1 MKNLFRSSRHRDGI
15 SIIEVLTSLA
25 VATIGVFGVL
35 VLIPFAV
42 KQAQIG
48 LDQDAADLIGRNA
61 LEDLQT
67 YRYTSVTDAGQ
78 LALRGSKVLRNA
90 AGVTEPVAPIEVL
103 GQNPPNTA
111 PNFFPVP
118 LVNGGLN
125 TSNPRIIHFDP
136 VAVSRIGFPT
146 TAGENNPDF
155 LTGQL
160 PGAGNPD
167 EQWNDLRV
175 TVATGICRTEFVQAT
190 PLGPLSFHH
199 LLDAAEVNRIFLTED
214 DLIISDRNFLL
225 PQTTNDNQ
233 AKSEVDLPQ
242 PVFDVSVNGHLMK
255 RQTNGRIS
263 WSAIFVP
270 IKDGNR
276 VKALQ
281 TDVPTVTTKYKV
293 YVLVYKDRSVDPTDA
308 ESVMKVEVVNR
319 HSTIDEVG
327 SPPITTNAGYTDAM
341 DQIHLRGLPSEG
353 VFKDDW
359 VMVINRKPAPEYGV
373 AEIADLGFS
382 IENTTLG
389 RRLDADEPG
398 YDVQLG
404 FAKVL
409 SVLSREES
417 NDDGTTT
424 TLNVAG
430 GPFNFYYTDIRG
442 ISGSDESGRGGTPDN
457 NYGFDITGAP
467 DEHFTTETYAIH
479 LKNVINVYERT
490 ITLERDSS
498 WN

>member
-276 VKALQ
+276 VKAAQ
-281 TDVPTVTTKYKV
+281 TAVPTVTTKYKV

-308 ESVMKVEVVNR
+308 ESVMNSAIVNR
-319 HSTIDEVG
+319 HTAALEFSGT
-327 SPPITTNAGYTDAM
+327 PTPTNTNVGYTDAM
-341 DQIHLRGLPSEG
+341 DQLHLLSPSEG

-359 VMVINRKPAPEYGV
+359 VMVINRRPAPEYGV
-373 AEIADLGFS
+373 PAIADLGFS
-382 IENTTLG
+382 IVNPDSG
-389 RRLDADEPG
+389 QRLAAEEAG
-398 YDVQLG
+398 YDVQIG

-409 SVLSREES
+409 SVIS
-417 NDDGTTT
+417 DATTS

-430 GPFNFYYTDIRG
+430 GPFNFYYSDIAG
-442 ISGSDESGRGGTPDN
+442 TNGRGLSGTGDDE
-457 NYGFDITGAP
+457 YGFDIMGDP
-467 DEHFTTETYAIH
+467 DEDFTTETYAIH
-479 LKNVINVYERT
+479 LRNVINVYERT

>member
-1 MKNLFRSSRHRDGI
+1 MKKLFRSSRHRDGI

-67 YRYTSVTDAGQ
+67 HRFTSVTDEGQ
-78 LALRGSKVLRNA
+78 LAMRGSKVLVNTS
-90 AGVTEPVAPIEVL
+90 GVTQPVAPIEVL

-111 PNFFPVP
+111 PNFFPV
-118 LVNGGLN
+118 LFLNGGLN
-125 TSNPRIIHFDP
+125 TANPRIIHFDP
-136 VAVSRIGFPT
+136 LAVSNIGFPT
-146 TAGENNPDF
+146 TAGGNNPDF

-160 PGAGNPD
+160 PPPRAD
-167 EQWNDLRV
+167 TVDQLWNDLRV
-175 TVATGICRTEFVQAT
+175 TVATGICRTDYQQAT
-190 PLGPLSFHH
+190 PLGTLTFHH
-199 LLDAAEVNRIFLTED
+199 LLDSAEVNRIFVTED
-214 DLIISDRNFLL
+214 DLIIGDRNFLL
-225 PQTTNDNQ
+225 PQTADDAE

-242 PVFDVSVNGHLMK
+242 PVFDVSTDGHLMK

-270 IKDGNR
+270 VKDGNR
-276 VKALQ
+276 VKALWG
-281 TDVPTVTTKYKV
+281 DSPTVTTKYKV

-308 ESVMKVEVVNR
+308 ESVMNVAVVNR
-319 HSTIDEVG
+319 HTAALEFGGV
-327 SPPITTNAGYTDAM
+327 PPTNTNAGYTDAM
-341 DQIHLRGLPSEG
+341 DQLHLNSPSDG

-359 VMVINRKPAPEYGV
+359 VMVINRRPAPEYGAPPV
-373 AEIADLGFS
+373 ASLGFS
-382 IENTTLG
+382 IVNSDSG
-389 RRLDADEPG
+389 QRLAAEEAG
-398 YDVQLG
+398 YDVQIG

-409 SVLSREES
+409 SVIS
-417 NDDGTTT
+417 DATTS

-430 GPFNFYYTDIRG
+430 GPFDFYYSDIA
-442 ISGSDESGRGGTPDN
+442 GTNVIGTGDD
-457 NYGFDITGAP
+457 NYGFDIAGDP
-467 DEHFTTETYAIH
+467 DEDFTTETFAIH